1 MMRTITMTPTMIKRI
16 KPMIAV
22 NPSPSCV
29 FSHLESSYHGSVRRY
44 S

>member
-1 MMRTITMTPTMIKRI
+1 MMRTITMTPMMKRI
-16 KPMIAV
+16 KPMIAA

-29 FSHLESSYHGSVRRY
+29 FSHLESSYHGLVRRY